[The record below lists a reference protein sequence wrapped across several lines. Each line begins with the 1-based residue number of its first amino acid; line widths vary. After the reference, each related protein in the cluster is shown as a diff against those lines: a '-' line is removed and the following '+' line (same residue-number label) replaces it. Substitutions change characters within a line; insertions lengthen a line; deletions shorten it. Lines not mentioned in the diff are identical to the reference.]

1 MLIDEELTLKK
12 LEVFLAFMRTGNL
25 ARAAAELQTSNV
37 SVHRAIH
44 SLESALR
51 CPLFKHE
58 GRNLTPLESAYVLE
72 ERAQKLIQDVVESV
86 RLTREAAGFSA
97 ERFKLGSL
105 YSLTVKTV
113 PQLIMGLKI
122 RRSELNIDLIMGSNI
137 DLLYKLKN
145 MEVDAILVSL
155 DDSVNDPD
163 CEHIALFSDDIFLA
177 TPADSP
183 FAQRTEVDLAEV
195 RDETF
200 ITLTQGFATHQ
211 DGVRVFKQAGFE
223 PKVAM
228 QVNDIFTL
236 LSMVSSGV
244 GYALLP
250 GRIAAVYENR
260 VKLIPL
266 QEKYRLQQ
274 HIGVVFL
281 KAKERDPNL
290 LALLAECRM
299 YANRHPKQCRLTDN
313 SANNEVEQR
322 RPQQAPKPG
331 MEGRRQRAIRHQPP
345 IRRRQ
350 ACRHAA
356 HRTGQTTEHHG
367 RAWVI
372 QAHPASRHGSADH
385 DDDRLDQAGRN
396 GQRHHIRRGANR
408 RTSHRPDNVGHR
420 ARADGG
426 HADRIAIPEHP
437 GNACADDERQDRAQQ
452 QRDGPDHPGLF
463 RFGGLHLERRGDDGE
478 VPQHGAAHQ
487 ANAGKQ
493 RQVRQAFLPASH
505 GSAHPGQHQADDNG
519 NCRAMDPPIGQAL
532 GQHHRHPHDYADEG
546 KRRDQAVMFQAA
558 LYEIPHISG
567 LLLACQAA

>member
-1 MLIDEELTLKK
+1 MFLYDGPGVIGHNRVIPKRVRPMLIDEELTLKK

-58 GRNLTPLESAYVLE
+58 GRSLTPLESAYVLE

-122 RRSELNIDLIMGSNI
+122 RRSELNIDLILGSNI

-145 MEVDAILVSL
+145 MEVDAALVSL
-155 DDSVNDPD
+155 DETVNDPD
-163 CEHIALFSDDIFLA
+163 CEQIPLFSDDIFLA
-177 TPADSP
+177 TPADSK

-211 DGVRVFKQAGFE
+211 DGKRVFEQAGFE

-299 YANRHPKQCRLTDN
+299 YANR
-313 SANNEVEQR
+313 
-322 RPQQAPKPG
+322 
-331 MEGRRQRAIRHQPP
+331 
-345 IRRRQ
+345 
-350 ACRHAA
+350 
-356 HRTGQTTEHHG
+356 
-367 RAWVI
+367 
-372 QAHPASRHGSADH
+372 
-385 DDDRLDQAGRN
+385 
-396 GQRHHIRRGANR
+396 
-408 RTSHRPDNVGHR
+408 
-420 ARADGG
+420 
-426 HADRIAIPEHP
+426 
-437 GNACADDERQDRAQQ
+437 
-452 QRDGPDHPGLF
+452 
-463 RFGGLHLERRGDDGE
+463 
-478 VPQHGAAHQ
+478 
-487 ANAGKQ
+487 
-493 RQVRQAFLPASH
+493 QV
-505 GSAHPGQHQADDNG
+505 
-519 NCRAMDPPIGQAL
+519 
-532 GQHHRHPHDYADEG
+532 
-546 KRRDQAVMFQAA
+546 
-558 LYEIPHISG
+558 
-567 LLLACQAA
+567 

>member
-122 RRSELNIDLIMGSNI
+122 RRSELNIDL
-137 DLLYKLKN
+137 LYKLKN

-155 DDSVNDPD
+155 DDTVSDPD
-163 CEHIALFSDDIFLA
+163 CEQIPLFSDDIFLA
-177 TPADSP
+177 TPADSR
-183 FAQRTEVDLAEV
+183 FAQRSEVDLAEV

-211 DGVRVFKQAGFE
+211 DGIRVFKQAGFE

-299 YANRHPKQCRLTDN
+299 YANRQ
-313 SANNEVEQR
+313 
-322 RPQQAPKPG
+322 
-331 MEGRRQRAIRHQPP
+331 I
-345 IRRRQ
+345 
-350 ACRHAA
+350 
-356 HRTGQTTEHHG
+356 
-367 RAWVI
+367 
-372 QAHPASRHGSADH
+372 
-385 DDDRLDQAGRN
+385 
-396 GQRHHIRRGANR
+396 
-408 RTSHRPDNVGHR
+408 
-420 ARADGG
+420 
-426 HADRIAIPEHP
+426 
-437 GNACADDERQDRAQQ
+437 
-452 QRDGPDHPGLF
+452 
-463 RFGGLHLERRGDDGE
+463 
-478 VPQHGAAHQ
+478 
-487 ANAGKQ
+487 
-493 RQVRQAFLPASH
+493 
-505 GSAHPGQHQADDNG
+505 
-519 NCRAMDPPIGQAL
+519 
-532 GQHHRHPHDYADEG
+532 
-546 KRRDQAVMFQAA
+546 
-558 LYEIPHISG
+558 
-567 LLLACQAA
+567 

>member
-1 MLIDEELTLKK
+1 MSSHRAAAKRPVRTQTSHGQSSVSQTNFILKKPQPKSRDLGTIGGIRKRARAMLIDEELTLKK
-12 LEVFLAFMRTGNL
+12 LEVFLAFMRSGNL

-44 SLESALR
+44 SLENALR

-72 ERAQKLIQDVVESV
+72 ERAQKLIQDVLETV
-86 RLTREAAGFSA
+86 RMTREAAGFSA

-122 RRSELNIDLIMGSNI
+122 RRSELNIDLILGSNF

-155 DDSVNDPD
+155 DETTHDSD
-163 CEHIALFSDDIFLA
+163 CEHLPLFSDDIFLA

-183 FAQRTEVDLAEV
+183 LSPQDEVDLA
-195 RDETF
+195 DLKDMTF
-200 ITLTQGFATHQ
+200 ITLTQGFATHR
-211 DGVRVFKQAGFE
+211 DANRVFEQAGFK

-266 QEKYRLQQ
+266 QARYRLQQ

-299 YANRHPKQCRLTDN
+299 YANRLT
-313 SANNEVEQR
+313 
-322 RPQQAPKPG
+322 
-331 MEGRRQRAIRHQPP
+331 
-345 IRRRQ
+345 
-350 ACRHAA
+350 
-356 HRTGQTTEHHG
+356 
-367 RAWVI
+367 
-372 QAHPASRHGSADH
+372 
-385 DDDRLDQAGRN
+385 
-396 GQRHHIRRGANR
+396 
-408 RTSHRPDNVGHR
+408 
-420 ARADGG
+420 
-426 HADRIAIPEHP
+426 
-437 GNACADDERQDRAQQ
+437 
-452 QRDGPDHPGLF
+452 
-463 RFGGLHLERRGDDGE
+463 
-478 VPQHGAAHQ
+478 
-487 ANAGKQ
+487 
-493 RQVRQAFLPASH
+493 
-505 GSAHPGQHQADDNG
+505 
-519 NCRAMDPPIGQAL
+519 
-532 GQHHRHPHDYADEG
+532 
-546 KRRDQAVMFQAA
+546 
-558 LYEIPHISG
+558 
-567 LLLACQAA
+567 

>member
-1 MLIDEELTLKK
+1 MLIDEELSLKK
-12 LEVFLAFMRTGNL
+12 LEVFLVYMRTGNL
-25 ARAAAELQTSNV
+25 ARAAAELETSNV

-72 ERAQKLIQDVVESV
+72 ERAQKLIGDVVETV

-113 PQLIMGLKI
+113 PQLIMGLKL
-122 RRSELNIDLIMGSNI
+122 RRSELNIDLILGSNF

-163 CEHIALFSDDIFLA
+163 CAQIQLFSDDIFLA
-177 TPADSP
+177 TPINSR

-211 DGVRVFKQAGFE
+211 DSNRVFKQAGFE

-236 LSMVSSGV
+236 LSMVSSEV

-266 QEKYRLQQ
+266 QARYRLQQ

-299 YANRHPKQCRLTDN
+299 YANRH
-313 SANNEVEQR
+313 A
-322 RPQQAPKPG
+322 
-331 MEGRRQRAIRHQPP
+331 
-345 IRRRQ
+345 
-350 ACRHAA
+350 
-356 HRTGQTTEHHG
+356 
-367 RAWVI
+367 
-372 QAHPASRHGSADH
+372 
-385 DDDRLDQAGRN
+385 
-396 GQRHHIRRGANR
+396 
-408 RTSHRPDNVGHR
+408 
-420 ARADGG
+420 
-426 HADRIAIPEHP
+426 
-437 GNACADDERQDRAQQ
+437 
-452 QRDGPDHPGLF
+452 
-463 RFGGLHLERRGDDGE
+463 
-478 VPQHGAAHQ
+478 
-487 ANAGKQ
+487 
-493 RQVRQAFLPASH
+493 
-505 GSAHPGQHQADDNG
+505 
-519 NCRAMDPPIGQAL
+519 
-532 GQHHRHPHDYADEG
+532 
-546 KRRDQAVMFQAA
+546 
-558 LYEIPHISG
+558 
-567 LLLACQAA
+567 

>member
-72 ERAQKLIQDVVESV
+72 ERAQKLIQDVVETV

-122 RRSELNIDLIMGSNI
+122 RRTELNIDLILGSNF

-155 DDSVNDPD
+155 DDSINDPD
-163 CEHIALFSDDIFLA
+163 LAHIELFSDDIFLA
-177 TPADSP
+177 TPADSK
-183 FAQRTEVDLAEV
+183 FAQRSEVDLAEV
-195 RDETF
+195 REETF

-211 DGVRVFKQAGFE
+211 DSNRVFNQAGFE

-266 QEKYRLQQ
+266 QEKYRMQQ

-299 YANRHPKQCRLTDN
+299 YANR
-313 SANNEVEQR
+313 
-322 RPQQAPKPG
+322 QA
-331 MEGRRQRAIRHQPP
+331 
-345 IRRRQ
+345 
-350 ACRHAA
+350 
-356 HRTGQTTEHHG
+356 
-367 RAWVI
+367 
-372 QAHPASRHGSADH
+372 
-385 DDDRLDQAGRN
+385 
-396 GQRHHIRRGANR
+396 
-408 RTSHRPDNVGHR
+408 
-420 ARADGG
+420 
-426 HADRIAIPEHP
+426 
-437 GNACADDERQDRAQQ
+437 
-452 QRDGPDHPGLF
+452 
-463 RFGGLHLERRGDDGE
+463 
-478 VPQHGAAHQ
+478 
-487 ANAGKQ
+487 
-493 RQVRQAFLPASH
+493 
-505 GSAHPGQHQADDNG
+505 
-519 NCRAMDPPIGQAL
+519 
-532 GQHHRHPHDYADEG
+532 
-546 KRRDQAVMFQAA
+546 
-558 LYEIPHISG
+558 
-567 LLLACQAA
+567 

>member
-1 MLIDEELTLKK
+1 
-12 LEVFLAFMRTGNL
+12 
-25 ARAAAELQTSNV
+25 
-37 SVHRAIH
+37 
-44 SLESALR
+44 
-51 CPLFKHE
+51 LFKHE

-122 RRSELNIDLIMGSNI
+122 RRSELNIDLILGSNI

-155 DDSVNDPD
+155 DDSINDPD
-163 CEHIALFSDDIFLA
+163 CEQIALFSDDIFLA
-177 TPADSP
+177 TPADSR
-183 FAQRTEVDLAEV
+183 FAQRQEVDLAEV

-211 DGVRVFKQAGFE
+211 DGNRVFKQAGFE

-299 YANRHPKQCRLTDN
+299 YANR
-313 SANNEVEQR
+313 
-322 RPQQAPKPG
+322 QA
-331 MEGRRQRAIRHQPP
+331 
-345 IRRRQ
+345 
-350 ACRHAA
+350 
-356 HRTGQTTEHHG
+356 
-367 RAWVI
+367 
-372 QAHPASRHGSADH
+372 
-385 DDDRLDQAGRN
+385 
-396 GQRHHIRRGANR
+396 
-408 RTSHRPDNVGHR
+408 
-420 ARADGG
+420 
-426 HADRIAIPEHP
+426 
-437 GNACADDERQDRAQQ
+437 
-452 QRDGPDHPGLF
+452 
-463 RFGGLHLERRGDDGE
+463 
-478 VPQHGAAHQ
+478 
-487 ANAGKQ
+487 
-493 RQVRQAFLPASH
+493 
-505 GSAHPGQHQADDNG
+505 
-519 NCRAMDPPIGQAL
+519 
-532 GQHHRHPHDYADEG
+532 
-546 KRRDQAVMFQAA
+546 
-558 LYEIPHISG
+558 
-567 LLLACQAA
+567 

>member
-1 MLIDEELTLKK
+1 MFLYDGPGVIGHNRVIPKRVRPMLIDEELTLKK

-72 ERAQKLIQDVVESV
+72 ERAQKLIQDVIESV

-122 RRSELNIDLIMGSNI
+122 RRSELNIDLILGSNT

-145 MEVDAILVSL
+145 MEVDAALVSL

-163 CEHIALFSDDIFLA
+163 CEQIPLFSDDIFLA
-177 TPADSP
+177 TPADSR

-211 DGVRVFKQAGFE
+211 DGKRVFEQAGFE

-299 YANRHPKQCRLTDN
+299 YANR
-313 SANNEVEQR
+313 
-322 RPQQAPKPG
+322 QA
-331 MEGRRQRAIRHQPP
+331 
-345 IRRRQ
+345 
-350 ACRHAA
+350 
-356 HRTGQTTEHHG
+356 
-367 RAWVI
+367 
-372 QAHPASRHGSADH
+372 
-385 DDDRLDQAGRN
+385 
-396 GQRHHIRRGANR
+396 
-408 RTSHRPDNVGHR
+408 
-420 ARADGG
+420 
-426 HADRIAIPEHP
+426 
-437 GNACADDERQDRAQQ
+437 
-452 QRDGPDHPGLF
+452 
-463 RFGGLHLERRGDDGE
+463 
-478 VPQHGAAHQ
+478 
-487 ANAGKQ
+487 
-493 RQVRQAFLPASH
+493 
-505 GSAHPGQHQADDNG
+505 
-519 NCRAMDPPIGQAL
+519 
-532 GQHHRHPHDYADEG
+532 
-546 KRRDQAVMFQAA
+546 
-558 LYEIPHISG
+558 
-567 LLLACQAA
+567 